1 MNIQSIAATL
11 KSATQNTT
19 TSASSNSDFSPYLKS
34 TTLDDL
40 FQKAATTYQVPVNLL
55 KAIGLAESSF
65 HVDATSRC
73 GAQGIMQL
81 MPATAKSLGVT
92 DAYDPEQNIMGG
104 AKYISSMLQKYNGD
118 ASLALAAYNA
128 GSNSVSKYG
137 GIPPFKETQ
146 NYVKTVLKTYQEG
159 VTIPASRNKLTS
171 VGTNN
176 TNATNVAPIL
186 TNNQV
191 TLPTSTQT
199 ATTANS
205 SSSDI
210 TSNTAFM
217 DQSLIALSQKLDEAT
232 SFSFKEYG
240 SFIKAYF
247 QGLTNSTFLEKGDNS
262 ALETEMDG
270 EIKKLSQKI
279 TELSDK
285 SDVTDDDYKHLNQLV
300 SQINSGLQLQSSDLY
315 KSYQNIQYNPAILSM
330 LASSSEKTK

>member
-1 MNIQSIAATL
+1 MNIQSIAASL

-104 AKYISSMLQKYNGD
+104 AKYISGMLQKYNGD
-118 ASLALAAYNA
+118 VSLALAAYNA

-146 NYVKTVLKTYQEG
+146 NYVKTVLKTYQDG
-159 VTIPASRNKLTS
+159 VTIPASRNKLTYA
-171 VGTNN
+171 GT
-176 TNATNVAPIL
+176 TNSDATNSAPIL
-186 TNNQV
+186 ANNQV
-191 TLPTSTQT
+191 AVPTSTQT
-199 ATTANS
+199 TTNS

-217 DQSLIALSQKLDEAT
+217 DQSLIDLSQKLDEAT

-247 QGLTNSTFLEKGDNS
+247 QGLTNSTFLEKGDKS

-285 SDVTDDDYKHLNQLV
+285 SDVTDDDYKHLNQII

-315 KSYQNIQYNPAILSM
+315 KSYQNIQYNPAILSL
-330 LASSSEKTK
+330 LASSSDKTK

>member
-55 KAIGLAESSF
+55 KSIGLAESSF

-81 MPATAKSLGVT
+81 MPATATSLGVT

-104 AKYISSMLQKYNGD
+104 AKYISDMLQKYNGD
-118 ASLALAAYNA
+118 VSLALAAYNA

-159 VTIPASRNKLTS
+159 VTIPASRNKLTYA
-171 VGTNN
+171 GTNN
-176 TNATNVAPIL
+176 SAATYVAPIL
-186 TNNQV
+186 ANNQV
-191 TLPTSTQT
+191 TVPTSTQT
-199 ATTANS
+199 TTNS
-205 SSSDI
+205 SSNDI

-247 QGLTNSTFLEKGDNS
+247 QGLTNSTFLEKGDKS

-285 SDVTDDDYKHLNQLV
+285 SDVTDDDYKHLNQIIN
-300 SQINSGLQLQSSDLY
+300 QINSGLQLQSSDLY
-315 KSYQNIQYNPAILSM
+315 KSYQNIQYNPAILSL
-330 LASSSEKTK
+330 LASSSDKTK